1 VIESLTL
8 KNLKCFEELSL
19 DLAPLT
25 VLTGF
30 NAAGKS
36 TSLQTLLL
44 LCQSLR
50 AEEWNRELRLNGP
63 LVNLGTPVDILN
75 ANANEKGLSLGIGTS
90 GADLM
95 WNFVVVERES
105 RRALNASSLNVRLS
119 GSSWNTLR
127 PDELIGLAPK
137 DAGPQVVDAVRG
149 LERIVFLSAVRQV
162 ETDVFPIPRNLG
174 EVPGDIGC
182 VGEFAAWWL
191 HQEGDSSIAP
201 ERGLPSATQARTL
214 RSQLNAWTGEIF
226 PGAEVNALP
235 VARTNLMRLEFRT
248 GPTSEYRRPANVGY
262 GFSYAF
268 PLLVAG
274 LLGVAD
280 RPVIVDSPEAH
291 LHPRGQSKMGA
302 FLAQMAASG
311 SQFLIETHSDHIL
324 NGIRL
329 AIRTGAILPEQV
341 AIYFFTVL
349 DGRPHVIRLSVD
361 QTGMLDD
368 WPPGFF
374 DQSDKDLAS
383 LAGWV

>member
-1 VIESLTL
+1 MIESLTL

-63 LVNLGTPVDILN
+63 LVSLGTPGDILN
-75 ANANEKGLSLGIGTS
+75 PNLKEKGLSLGIGTA
-90 GADLM
+90 GTDLI
-95 WNFVVVERES
+95 WQFGVVERES
-105 RRALNASSLNVRLS
+105 RRALDASSLTVRFS
-119 GSSWNTLR
+119 DSTWFGFG
-127 PDELIGLAPK
+127 PDKLMGLVPK
-137 DAGPQVVDAVRG
+137 EPEPRIEAAVQG
-149 LERIVFLSAVRQV
+149 LKRLVFLSALRQV
-162 ETDVFPIPRNLG
+162 ETEVFPIPQNLG
-174 EVPGDIGC
+174 ESPGDIGC
-182 VGEFAAWWL
+182 VGQFAAWWL
-191 HQEGDSSIAP
+191 HQEGDSSIAV
-201 ERGLPSATQARTL
+201 ERSLPSATQSRTL
-214 RSQLNAWTGEIF
+214 RAQLNAWTGEIF

-235 VARTNLMRLEFRT
+235 IPRTNLVQLEFRT
-248 GPTSEYRRPANVGY
+248 GATSEYRRPANVGY
-262 GFSYAF
+262 GISYAF

-274 LLGVAD
+274 LLGAPE
-280 RPVIVDSPEAH
+280 RPVIIDSPEAH
-291 LHPRGQSKMGA
+291 LHPRGQSRIGA

-311 SQFLIETHSDHIL
+311 SQFLIETHSDHVL

-329 AIRTGAILPEQV
+329 AIRGGIIKPEQV
-341 AIYFFTVL
+341 ATYFFTVL
-349 DGRPHVIRLSVD
+349 DNQPHVVRLAID
-361 QTGMLDD
+361 KTGMIDD

-374 DQSDKDLAS
+374 DQSEKDLAS

>member
-1 VIESLTL
+1 MIEYLTL

-63 LVNLGTPVDILN
+63 LVSLGTPGDILN
-75 ANANEKGLSLGIGTS
+75 PNFNGKGLSLGIATS
-90 GADLM
+90 GTDLT
-95 WNFVVVERES
+95 WNFVVVESES
-105 RRALNASSLNVRLS
+105 RRALNASSLDLRFS
-119 GSSWNTLR
+119 GSGWEGFGPEKLM
-127 PDELIGLAPK
+127 GLVPK
-137 DAGPQVVDAVRG
+137 DPEPRVATAVQQ
-149 LERIVFLSAVRQV
+149 LERLVFLSALRQV
-162 ETDVFPIPRNLG
+162 ETDVFPIPQNLG
-174 EVPGDIGC
+174 ESPGDVGC
-182 VGEFAAWWL
+182 VGQFAAWWL
-191 HQEGDSSIAP
+191 HQEGDSSIVP
-201 ERGLPSATQARTL
+201 ERSLPSAAQSRTL

-235 VARTNLMRLEFRT
+235 VPRTNLMRLEFRT
-248 GPTSEYRRPANVGY
+248 GATSEYRRPANVGY
-262 GFSYAF
+262 GISYAF

-274 LLGVAD
+274 LLGASD
-280 RPVIVDSPEAH
+280 RPVIIDSPEAH

-302 FLAQMAASG
+302 FLAQMATSG
-311 SQFLIETHSDHIL
+311 SQFLIETHSDHVL

-329 AIRTGAILPEQV
+329 AIRNGTIKPEQV
-341 AIYFFTVL
+341 AVYFFTVL

-361 QTGMLDD
+361 KTGTLDD

-374 DQSDKDLAS
+374 DQSEKDLAS
-383 LAGWV
+383 LAGWA